1 MIRVFIADDHAVIR
15 EGIKH
20 ILVDAADMRV
30 VGEASDAQGLLA
42 QVAEATCDVVLLD
55 STLPGQNGLAILH
68 SLKHI
73 QPQLPVLVFS
83 TQVENQDIIE
93 TFKAG
98 AAGYLTKDCLPEE
111 LLQALRKVVQGRR
124 HMSSRV
130 AENMILAMTR
140 QAEKPLHAC
149 LSEREYQVLRLLAT
163 GKRIATIA
171 TDLGLKAK
179 TVSTYRSRML
189 DKMHMQSTADLI
201 QYAVHHGLVA

>member
-1 MIRVFIADDHAVIR
+1 MICVFIADDHAVIR

-42 QVAEATCDVVLLD
+42 LVAEATCDVVLLD

-68 SLKHI
+68 ALKHI

-83 TQVENQDIIE
+83 TQVEHQDIIE

>member
-68 SLKHI
+68 ALKHI

-83 TQVENQDIIE
+83 TQVEHQDIIE

-111 LLQALRKVVQGRR
+111 LVRAIRQVVQGKRYVSPSL
-124 HMSSRV
+124 MEYLDWGNI
-130 AENMILAMTR
+130 AEN
-140 QAEKPLHAC
+140 
-149 LSEREYQVLRLLAT
+149 
-163 GKRIATIA
+163 
-171 TDLGLKAK
+171 
-179 TVSTYRSRML
+179 
-189 DKMHMQSTADLI
+189 
-201 QYAVHHGLVA
+201 